1 MQNIQDFK
9 ENPLQP
15 IHPITI
21 SDVLIHMEI
30 KKIVIKHH
38 AWDVVEDLPKSFV
51 DLIQCS
57 EADGRLYDLI
67 SSKSLCPLGS
77 FKVITESQ
85 LSFIFRFVTTSVFP
99 PPDRRDRTTNHIC
112 SLLSW
117 TSSYGYITESKFLT
131 RFDQVALELLFFYL
145 NTVNVRWL
153 SNDVQKYAA
162 EKSHAA
168 TNNVVFF
175 KAHIH
180 YTFQHIKT
188 IIDRSVHKN

>member
-1 MQNIQDFK
+1 M
-9 ENPLQP
+9 
-15 IHPITI
+15 
-21 SDVLIHMEI
+21 DVSMT
-30 KKIVIKHH
+30 
-38 AWDVVEDLPKSFV
+38 WSR
-51 DLIQCS
+51 Q
-57 EADGRLYDLI
+57 
-67 SSKSLCPLGS
+67 SLCALWVHLRWSLSHS
-77 FKVITESQ
+77 FHS
-85 LSFIFRFVTTSVFP
+85 SFDSSPHQCFP

-112 SLLSW
+112 TLLSW